1 MHPNRPNPSQDGKL
15 NSTQVYYSLSNRS
28 TGPKRRSSRPP
39 NGQIHPPHL
48 AAPRAPEPAGLAVDA
63 AHSTRK
69 RWAYALV
76 GVLVAI
82 TGGLGNSLVI
92 ANLVYLQGALGATTA
107 EMAWLPA
114 AYVMTNVSM
123 NLLLVKFRQQF
134 GLRAF
139 TEVFLVLYALVTF
152 GHLFVND
159 LSSAIAVRA
168 AHGMVGAALSS
179 LGLYYMIQAF
189 PAKWRMKALVLGLGT
204 AQLALPLA
212 RLFSEDLLQIAEWRG
227 LYLFEL
233 GMALTCLGCVF
244 LLKLPP
250 GDRFKTFEKL
260 DFLTFA
266 ILATGVAL
274 LCAVLSLGR
283 IDWWLEAPWIGIAS
297 ACSLVLIMAGL
308 AIEHNR
314 SNPLLM
320 TRWLGSGAMIRLAL
334 AVVLIRMVL
343 SEQSTGAVGFMQML
357 NMSNEQMRT
366 LYWVMLAGAIAG
378 LAVSALTINPAHLL
392 MPLIISL
399 AFMAVGSVMDSFSSN
414 LTRPQNMYISQF
426 LLGFGGTFFLG
437 PTMVLG
443 TKNVLT
449 NPRKLVSFSVLFGIC
464 QNLGGLIGAALL
476 GTFQIV
482 REKFHSSMIV
492 EHLTLLDP
500 RVAARVASGGSAYG
514 GVIADPELRNLM
526 GIRSLATA
534 ATREAN
540 VMAYNDV
547 FMLIAIIAI
556 LTMIWIFIRSL
567 WLMSTTK
574 AAASAAP
581 PVQPSGA
588 LSS

>member
-1 MHPNRPNPSQDGKL
+1 MDKYTPRTWQPHERPSLPGSPSTPLHP
-15 NSTQVYYSLSNRS
+15 TY
-28 TGPKRRSSRPP
+28 
-39 NGQIHPPHL
+39 
-48 AAPRAPEPAGLAVDA
+48 
-63 AHSTRK
+63 K
-69 RWAYALV
+69 RWLFAMV

-92 ANLVYLQGALGATTA
+92 ANLQYLQGALGATTA

-114 AYVMTNVSM
+114 AYVMTNVCM

-159 LSSAIAVRA
+159 LNSAIAVRA

-233 GMALTCLGCVF
+233 GLALICLGCVF

-266 ILATGVAL
+266 ILASGVAL

-314 SNPLLM
+314 ANPLLM
-320 TRWLGSGAMIRLAL
+320 TRWLGSGVMIRLAL

-343 SEQSTGAVGFMQML
+343 SEQSTGAVGFMQVL
-357 NMSNEQMRT
+357 NMSYEQMHT
-366 LYWVMLAGAIAG
+366 LYVVMLAGAISG
-378 LAVSALTINPAHLL
+378 LVVSALTINPAHLL

-399 AFMAVGSVMDSFSSN
+399 ALMATGSVMDSFSNN
-414 LTRPQNMYISQF
+414 LTRPQNLYVSQF

-443 TKNVLT
+443 TRNVLT
-449 NPRKLVSFSVLFGIC
+449 NPRNLVSFSVMFGIC

-476 GTFQIV
+476 GTFQVV
-482 REKFHSSMIV
+482 REKYHSSMIV

-500 RVAARVASGGSAYG
+500 RVAARVQSGGSAYG
-514 GVIADPELRNLM
+514 GLVADPELRNLM

-556 LTMIWIFIRSL
+556 LTMLWIFIRSL

-574 AAASAAP
+574 AATP
-581 PVQPSGA
+581 PVQSSGVT
-588 LSS
+588 S

>member
-1 MHPNRPNPSQDGKL
+1 MDKYTPHTWQPHERPSLPGSPSTPLHP
-15 NSTQVYYSLSNRS
+15 T
-28 TGPKRRSSRPP
+28 
-39 NGQIHPPHL
+39 H
-48 AAPRAPEPAGLAVDA
+48 
-63 AHSTRK
+63 K
-69 RWAYALV
+69 RWLFALV

-82 TGGLGNSLVI
+82 TGGLGNALVI
-92 ANLVYLQGALGATTA
+92 ANLQYLQGALGATTA

-114 AYVMTNVSM
+114 AYVMTNVCM

-189 PAKWRMKALVLGLGT
+189 PAKWRLKALVLGLGT

-233 GMALTCLGCVF
+233 GLALICLGCVF

-266 ILATGVAL
+266 ILASGVAL

-283 IDWWLEAPWIGIAS
+283 IDWWLEAPWIGVAS

-314 SNPLLM
+314 SNPMLM
-320 TRWLGSGAMIRLAL
+320 TRWLGSGVMIRLAL

-357 NMSNEQMRT
+357 NMSYQQMHT
-366 LYWVMLAGAIAG
+366 LYVVMLAGAIAG
-378 LAVSALTINPAHLL
+378 LVVSALTINPAHLL

-399 AFMAVGSVMDSFSSN
+399 ALMATGSVMDSFSSN
-414 LTRPQNMYISQF
+414 LTRPQNLYISQF

-449 NPRKLVSFSVLFGIC
+449 NPRNLVSFSVMFGIC

-476 GTFQIV
+476 STFQIV
-482 REKFHSSMIV
+482 REKYHSSMIV
-492 EHLTLLDP
+492 EHLTLIDP
-500 RVAARVASGGSAYG
+500 LVAARVQSGGTAYG
-514 GVIADPELRNLM
+514 KIVADPELRNLM

-556 LTMIWIFIRSL
+556 LTMLWIFTRSL

-574 AAASAAP
+574 ATP

-588 LSS
+588 TS

>member
-1 MHPNRPNPSQDGKL
+1 MDKYTPRTWEPHERPSLPGSPSTPWHP
-15 NSTQVYYSLSNRS
+15 T
-28 TGPKRRSSRPP
+28 
-39 NGQIHPPHL
+39 H
-48 AAPRAPEPAGLAVDA
+48 
-63 AHSTRK
+63 K
-69 RWAYALV
+69 RWLYALV

-82 TGGLGNSLVI
+82 TGGLGNALVI
-92 ANLVYLQGALGATTA
+92 ANLQYLQGALGATTA

-114 AYVMTNVSM
+114 AYVMTNVCM

-159 LSSAIAVRA
+159 LNSAIAVRA

-189 PAKWRMKALVLGLGT
+189 PAKWRLKSLVLGLGT

-212 RLFSEDLLQIAEWRG
+212 RLFSEDLLQIAKWRG

-233 GMALTCLGCVF
+233 GMALICLGCVF

-266 ILATGVAL
+266 ILASGVAL

-283 IDWWLEAPWIGIAS
+283 IDWWLEAPWIGVAS
-297 ACSLVLIMAGL
+297 ACSLVLIMTGL

-314 SNPLLM
+314 ANPLLM
-320 TRWLGSGAMIRLAL
+320 TRWLGSGTMIRLAL
-334 AVVLIRMVL
+334 AVILIRMVL

-357 NMSNEQMRT
+357 NMSYQQMHT
-366 LYWVMLAGAIAG
+366 LYVVMLAGAISG
-378 LAVSALTINPAHLL
+378 LVVSALTINPAHLL
-392 MPLIISL
+392 MPLVISL
-399 AFMAVGSVMDSFSSN
+399 ALMAAGSVMDSFSSN
-414 LTRPQNMYISQF
+414 LTRPQNLYISQF

-443 TKNVLT
+443 TKNVLA
-449 NPRKLVSFSVLFGIC
+449 NPRNLVSFSVMFGIC

-482 REKFHSSMIV
+482 REKYHSSMIV

-500 RVAARVASGGSAYG
+500 RVAARVQSGGSAYG
-514 GVIADPELRNLM
+514 GIVGDPELRNLM

-547 FMLIAIIAI
+547 FMLIAIIAM
-556 LTMIWIFIRSL
+556 LTMVWIFIRSL

-574 AAASAAP
+574 AAT

-588 LSS
+588 TS

>member
-1 MHPNRPNPSQDGKL
+1 MDKYTPHTWEPHERPSLPGSPSTPLHP
-15 NSTQVYYSLSNRS
+15 TH
-28 TGPKRRSSRPP
+28 RRW
-39 NGQIHPPHL
+39 L
-48 AAPRAPEPAGLAVDA
+48 F
-63 AHSTRK
+63 
-69 RWAYALV
+69 ALV

-82 TGGLGNSLVI
+82 TGGLGNALVI
-92 ANLVYLQGALGATTA
+92 ANLQYLQGALGATTA

-114 AYVMTNVSM
+114 AYVMTNVCM

-189 PAKWRMKALVLGLGT
+189 PAKWRLKALVLGLGT

-233 GMALTCLGCVF
+233 GLALICLGCVF

-266 ILATGVAL
+266 ILASGVAL

-297 ACSLVLIMAGL
+297 AASLILIMAGL

-314 SNPLLM
+314 ANPMLM
-320 TRWLGSGAMIRLAL
+320 TRWLGSGTMIRLAL
-334 AVVLIRMVL
+334 AVILIRMVL

-357 NMSNEQMRT
+357 NMSYQQMHT
-366 LYWVMLAGAIAG
+366 LYVVMLAGAIAG
-378 LAVSALTINPAHLL
+378 LVVSALTINPAHLL
-392 MPLIISL
+392 MPLVISL
-399 AFMAVGSVMDSFSSN
+399 ALMATGSVMDSFSSN
-414 LTRPQNMYISQF
+414 LTRPQNLYISQF

-449 NPRKLVSFSVLFGIC
+449 NPRNLVSFSVMFGIC

-482 REKFHSSMIV
+482 REKYHSSMIV

-500 RVAARVASGGSAYG
+500 RVAARVQSGGSAYG
-514 GVIADPELRNLM
+514 GIVADPELRNLM

-556 LTMIWIFIRSL
+556 LTMTWIFLRSL
-567 WLMSTTK
+567 WLMSTTR
-574 AAASAAP
+574 AATP
-581 PVQPSGA
+581 PVQPSGV
-588 LSS
+588 SS

>member
-1 MHPNRPNPSQDGKL
+1 MDKYTPHTWQPHERPSLPGSPSTPLHP
-15 NSTQVYYSLSNRS
+15 T
-28 TGPKRRSSRPP
+28 
-39 NGQIHPPHL
+39 H
-48 AAPRAPEPAGLAVDA
+48 
-63 AHSTRK
+63 K
-69 RWAYALV
+69 RWLFAMV

-82 TGGLGNSLVI
+82 TGGLGNALVI
-92 ANLVYLQGALGATTA
+92 ANLQYLQGALGATTA

-114 AYVMTNVSM
+114 AYVMTNVCM

-189 PAKWRMKALVLGLGT
+189 PAKWRLKALVLGLGT

-233 GMALTCLGCVF
+233 GLALICLGCVF

-266 ILATGVAL
+266 ILASGVAL

-283 IDWWLEAPWIGIAS
+283 IDWWLEAPWIGVAS

-314 SNPLLM
+314 SNPMLM
-320 TRWLGSGAMIRLAL
+320 TRWLGSGVMIRLAL

-357 NMSNEQMRT
+357 NMSYQQMHT
-366 LYWVMLAGAIAG
+366 LYVVMLAGAIAG
-378 LAVSALTINPAHLL
+378 LVVSALTINPAHLL

-399 AFMAVGSVMDSFSSN
+399 ALMATGSVMDSFSSN
-414 LTRPQNMYISQF
+414 LTRPQNLYISQF

-449 NPRKLVSFSVLFGIC
+449 NPRNLVSFSVMFGIC

-482 REKFHSSMIV
+482 REKYHSSMIV
-492 EHLTLLDP
+492 EHLTLIDP
-500 RVAARVASGGSAYG
+500 LVAARVQSGGAAYG
-514 GVIADPELRNLM
+514 KVVADPELRNLM

-556 LTMIWIFIRSL
+556 LTMLWIFTRSL

-574 AAASAAP
+574 ATP

-588 LSS
+588 TS

>member
-1 MHPNRPNPSQDGKL
+1 MDKYTPRTWQPHERPALPGSPSTPLHP
-15 NSTQVYYSLSNRS
+15 T
-28 TGPKRRSSRPP
+28 
-39 NGQIHPPHL
+39 H
-48 AAPRAPEPAGLAVDA
+48 
-63 AHSTRK
+63 K
-69 RWAYALV
+69 RWLYALV

-92 ANLVYLQGALGATTA
+92 ANLQYLQGVLGATTA

-114 AYVMTNVSM
+114 AYVMTNVCM

-159 LSSAIAVRA
+159 LNSAIAVRA

-189 PAKWRMKALVLGLGT
+189 PAKWRLKALVLGLGT

-233 GMALTCLGCVF
+233 GLALICLGCVF

-250 GDRFKTFEKL
+250 GDRFKTFEAL

-266 ILATGVAL
+266 ILSSGVAL

-283 IDWWLEAPWIGIAS
+283 IDWWLEAPWIGVAS
-297 ACSLVLIMAGL
+297 ACSLVLIMTGL

-314 SNPLLM
+314 ANPMLM

-334 AVVLIRMVL
+334 AVILIRMVL

-357 NMSNEQMRT
+357 NMSYEQMHT
-366 LYWVMLAGAIAG
+366 LYVVMLAGAIAG

-392 MPLIISL
+392 MPLVISL
-399 AFMAVGSVMDSFSSN
+399 ALMAVGSVMDSFSSN
-414 LTRPQNMYISQF
+414 LTRPQNLYISQF

-449 NPRKLVSFSVLFGIC
+449 NPRNLVSFSVMFGIC
-464 QNLGGLIGAALL
+464 QNLGGLMGAALL

-492 EHLTLLDP
+492 EHLSLLDP
-500 RVAARVASGGSAYG
+500 RVAARVQSGGSAYG
-514 GVIADPELRNLM
+514 GIVADPELRNLM

-547 FMLIAIIAI
+547 FMLIAIIAM
-556 LTMIWIFIRSL
+556 LTMLWIFTRSL
-567 WLMSTTK
+567 WLLSTTK
-574 AAASAAP
+574 PAATS
-581 PVQPSGA
+581 VQPSGT
-588 LSS
+588 SQ

>member
-1 MHPNRPNPSQDGKL
+1 MDKYTPHTWQPHERPSLPGSPSTPLHP
-15 NSTQVYYSLSNRS
+15 T
-28 TGPKRRSSRPP
+28 
-39 NGQIHPPHL
+39 H
-48 AAPRAPEPAGLAVDA
+48 
-63 AHSTRK
+63 K
-69 RWAYALV
+69 RWLFAMV

-82 TGGLGNSLVI
+82 TGGLGNALVI
-92 ANLVYLQGALGATTA
+92 ANLQYLQGGLGATTA

-114 AYVMTNVSM
+114 AYVMTNVCM

-189 PAKWRMKALVLGLGT
+189 PAKWRLKALVLGLGT

-233 GMALTCLGCVF
+233 GLALICLGCVF

-266 ILATGVAL
+266 ILASGVAL

-283 IDWWLEAPWIGIAS
+283 IDWWLEAPWIGVAS

-314 SNPLLM
+314 SNPMLM
-320 TRWLGSGAMIRLAL
+320 TRWLGSGVMIRLAL

-357 NMSNEQMRT
+357 NMSYQQMHT
-366 LYWVMLAGAIAG
+366 LYVVMLAGAIAG
-378 LAVSALTINPAHLL
+378 LVVSALTINPAHLL

-399 AFMAVGSVMDSFSSN
+399 ALMATGSVMDSFSSN
-414 LTRPQNMYISQF
+414 LTRPQNLYISQF

-449 NPRKLVSFSVLFGIC
+449 NPRNLVSFSVMFGIC

-482 REKFHSSMIV
+482 REKYHSSMIV
-492 EHLTLLDP
+492 EHLTLIDP
-500 RVAARVASGGSAYG
+500 LVAARVQSGGAAYG
-514 GVIADPELRNLM
+514 KIVADPELRNLM

-556 LTMIWIFIRSL
+556 LTMLWIFTRSL

-574 AAASAAP
+574 ATP

-588 LSS
+588 TS

>member
-1 MHPNRPNPSQDGKL
+1 MDKYTPRTWQPHERPALPGSPSTPLHP
-15 NSTQVYYSLSNRS
+15 T
-28 TGPKRRSSRPP
+28 
-39 NGQIHPPHL
+39 H
-48 AAPRAPEPAGLAVDA
+48 
-63 AHSTRK
+63 K
-69 RWAYALV
+69 RWLYALV

-92 ANLVYLQGALGATTA
+92 ANLQYLQGVLGATTA

-114 AYVMTNVSM
+114 AYVMTNVCM

-159 LSSAIAVRA
+159 LNSAIAVRA
-168 AHGMVGAALSS
+168 AHGMVGAALNS

-189 PAKWRMKALVLGLGT
+189 PAKWRLKALVLGLGT

-233 GMALTCLGCVF
+233 GLALICLGCVF

-250 GDRFKTFEKL
+250 GDRFKTFEAL

-266 ILATGVAL
+266 ILSSGVAL

-283 IDWWLEAPWIGIAS
+283 IDWWLEAPWIGVAS
-297 ACSLVLIMAGL
+297 ACSLVLIMTGL

-314 SNPLLM
+314 ANPMLM

-334 AVVLIRMVL
+334 AVILIRMVL

-357 NMSNEQMRT
+357 NMSYEQMHT
-366 LYWVMLAGAIAG
+366 LYVVMLAGAIAG

-392 MPLIISL
+392 MPLVISL
-399 AFMAVGSVMDSFSSN
+399 ALMAVGSVMDSFSSN
-414 LTRPQNMYISQF
+414 LTRPQNLYISQF

-449 NPRKLVSFSVLFGIC
+449 NPRNLVSFSVMFGIC

-476 GTFQIV
+476 GTFQVV

-500 RVAARVASGGSAYG
+500 RVAARVQSGGSAYG
-514 GVIADPELRNLM
+514 GIVADPELRNLM

-547 FMLIAIIAI
+547 FMLIAIIAM
-556 LTMIWIFIRSL
+556 LTMLWIFTRSL
-567 WLMSTTK
+567 WLLSTTK
-574 AAASAAP
+574 PAATS
-581 PVQPSGA
+581 VQPSGT
-588 LSS
+588 SQ

>member
-1 MHPNRPNPSQDGKL
+1 MDHYAPRNWQPHERPSLPGSPSTPL
-15 NSTQVYYSLSNRS
+15 HST
-28 TGPKRRSSRPP
+28 PKR
-39 NGQIHPPHL
+39 L
-48 AAPRAPEPAGLAVDA
+48 
-63 AHSTRK
+63 
-69 RWAYALV
+69 AYALV
-76 GVLVAI
+76 GLLVAL

-92 ANLVYLQGALGATTA
+92 ANLPYLQGALGATTA

-179 LGLYYMIQAF
+179 LGLYYMVQAF
-189 PAKWRMKALVLGLGT
+189 PAKWRLKALVLGLGT
-204 AQLALPLA
+204 AQLALPMA

-266 ILATGVAL
+266 LLASGVAL

-283 IDWWLEAPWIGIAS
+283 IDWWLEAPWIGVAS

-314 SNPLLM
+314 ANPLLM
-320 TRWLGSGAMIRLAL
+320 TRWLGGGVMIRLAL
-334 AVVLIRMVL
+334 AVILIRMVL
-343 SEQSTGAVGFMQML
+343 SEQSTGAVGFLQAL
-357 NMSNEQMRT
+357 NMSSEQMRT
-366 LYWVMLAGAIAG
+366 LYLVMLLGAISG
-378 LAVSALTINPAHLL
+378 LVISALTINPAHLL
-392 MPLIISL
+392 MPLVISL
-399 AFMAVGSVMDSFSSN
+399 ALMATGSVMDSFSSN
-414 LTRPQNMYISQF
+414 LTRPQNMYLSQF

-443 TKNVLT
+443 MRNVLS
-449 NPRKLVSFSVLFGIC
+449 NPRNLVSFSVLFGIC
-464 QNLGGLIGAALL
+464 QNLGGLLGAALL

-492 EHLTLLDP
+492 EHLPLRVP
-500 RVAARVASGGSAYG
+500 RVAARVQSGGSAYG
-514 GVIADPELRNLM
+514 SVIADPELRNLM

-556 LTMIWIFIRSL
+556 LTMLWIFTRSL

-574 AAASAAP
+574 AIP

-588 LSS
+588 TS

>member
-1 MHPNRPNPSQDGKL
+1 MDHHAPRNWLPHERPSLPGSPSTPLHP
-15 NSTQVYYSLSNRS
+15 T
-28 TGPKRRSSRPP
+28 PKR
-39 NGQIHPPHL
+39 L
-48 AAPRAPEPAGLAVDA
+48 
-63 AHSTRK
+63 
-69 RWAYALV
+69 AYALV
-76 GVLVAI
+76 GLLVAL
-82 TGGLGNSLVI
+82 TGGLGNALVV
-92 ANLVYLQGALGATTA
+92 ANLPYLQGALGATTA

-123 NLLLVKFRQQF
+123 NLLLVKFRQQY

-159 LSSAIAVRA
+159 LGSAIAVRA

-204 AQLALPLA
+204 SQLALPLA

-233 GMALTCLGCVF
+233 GMALASLGCVF
-244 LLKLPP
+244 MLKLPP

-266 ILATGVAL
+266 LLAGGVAL

-283 IDWWLEAPWIGIAS
+283 IDWWLEAPWIGVAS
-297 ACSLVLIMAGL
+297 AGSIVLIMAGL

-314 SNPLLM
+314 SNPMLM
-320 TRWLGSGAMIRLAL
+320 TRWLGSGVMIRLAL
-334 AVVLIRMVL
+334 AVILIRMVL
-343 SEQSTGAVGFMQML
+343 TEQSTGAVGLLQILNLSSQQMH
-357 NMSNEQMRT
+357 S
-366 LYWVMLAGAIAG
+366 LYVVMLLGSVAG
-378 LAVSALTINPAHLL
+378 LATSALTINPSHLL

-399 AFMAVGSVMDSFSSN
+399 ALMATGSVMDSFSTN
-414 LTRPQNMYISQF
+414 LTRPENMYLSQF
-426 LLGFGGTFFLG
+426 LLAFGGTFFLG

-443 TKNVLT
+443 TRNVLT
-449 NPRKLVSFSVLFGIC
+449 NPRNLVSFSVLFGIC

-476 GTFQIV
+476 GTFQIA
-482 REKFHSSMIV
+482 REKFHSSHIV
-492 EHLTLLDP
+492 ERLTLTDP
-500 RVAARVASGGSAYG
+500 QVLSRVQGSSASYASS
-514 GVIADPELRNLM
+514 IADPSARM
-526 GIRSLATA
+526 TQGIRSLAAA

-547 FMLIAIIAI
+547 FMLIAVIAM
-556 LTMIWIFIRSL
+556 LTMLWIFIRSL
-567 WLMSTTK
+567 WLLSTTK
-574 AAASAAP
+574 TVAPAPASP
-581 PVQPSGA
+581 TSVPSSGA
-588 LSS
+588 SSS

>member
-1 MHPNRPNPSQDGKL
+1 MDKY
-15 NSTQVYYSLSNRS
+15 T
-28 TGPKRRSSRPP
+28 
-39 NGQIHPPHL
+39 
-48 AAPRAPEPAGLAVDA
+48 PRAWQPHERPSLPGSP
-63 AHSTRK
+63 STPWHPTYK
-69 RWAYALV
+69 RWLFAMV

-92 ANLVYLQGALGATTA
+92 ANLQYLQGALGATTA

-114 AYVMTNVSM
+114 AYVMTNVCM

-159 LSSAIAVRA
+159 LNSAIAVRA

-189 PAKWRMKALVLGLGT
+189 PAKWRLKALVLGLGT

-233 GMALTCLGCVF
+233 GLALICLGCVF

-266 ILATGVAL
+266 ILSSGVAL

-314 SNPLLM
+314 ANPLLM
-320 TRWLGSGAMIRLAL
+320 TRWLGSGVMIRLAL
-334 AVVLIRMVL
+334 AVILIRMVL

-357 NMSNEQMRT
+357 NMSYEQMHT
-366 LYWVMLAGAIAG
+366 LYVVMLAGAISG
-378 LAVSALTINPAHLL
+378 LAISALTINPAHLL
-392 MPLIISL
+392 MPLVISL
-399 AFMAVGSVMDSFSSN
+399 ALMATGSVMDSFSSN
-414 LTRPQNMYISQF
+414 LTRPQNLYVSQF

-443 TKNVLT
+443 TKNVLA
-449 NPRKLVSFSVLFGIC
+449 NPRNLVSFSVMFGIC

-476 GTFQIV
+476 GTFQVV

-500 RVAARVASGGSAYG
+500 RVAARVQSGGSAYG
-514 GVIADPELRNLM
+514 GLVADPQLRHLM

-556 LTMIWIFIRSL
+556 LTMLWIFTRSL
-567 WLMSTTK
+567 WLMTTTQ
-574 AAASAAP
+574 AATP
-581 PVQPSGA
+581 PVQPSGVT
-588 LSS
+588 S

>member
-1 MHPNRPNPSQDGKL
+1 MDKYTPRPWEPHERPSLPGSPSTPLHP
-15 NSTQVYYSLSNRS
+15 T
-28 TGPKRRSSRPP
+28 
-39 NGQIHPPHL
+39 H
-48 AAPRAPEPAGLAVDA
+48 
-63 AHSTRK
+63 K
-69 RWAYALV
+69 RWLFAMV
-76 GVLVAI
+76 GMLVAI
-82 TGGLGNSLVI
+82 TGGLGNALVI
-92 ANLVYLQGALGATTA
+92 ANLQYLQGALGATTA

-114 AYVMTNVSM
+114 AYVMTNVCM

-159 LSSAIAVRA
+159 LNSAIAVRA

-189 PAKWRMKALVLGLGT
+189 PAKWRLKSLVLGLGT

-233 GMALTCLGCVF
+233 GLALICLGCVF

-260 DFLTFA
+260 DFVTFA
-266 ILATGVAL
+266 ILASGVAL

-283 IDWWLEAPWIGIAS
+283 IDWWLEAPWIGVAS

-314 SNPLLM
+314 ANPMLM
-320 TRWLGSGAMIRLAL
+320 TRWLGSGTMIRLAL
-334 AVVLIRMVL
+334 AVILIRMVL

-357 NMSNEQMRT
+357 NMSYQQMHT
-366 LYWVMLAGAIAG
+366 LYVVMLAGAISG
-378 LAVSALTINPAHLL
+378 LVVSALTINPAHLL
-392 MPLIISL
+392 MPLVISL
-399 AFMAVGSVMDSFSSN
+399 ALMATGSVMDSFSSN
-414 LTRPQNMYISQF
+414 LTRPQNLYISQF

-443 TKNVLT
+443 TKNVLA
-449 NPRKLVSFSVLFGIC
+449 NPRNLVSFSVMFGIC

-482 REKFHSSMIV
+482 REKYHSSMIV
-492 EHLTLLDP
+492 EHLTLFDP
-500 RVAARVASGGSAYG
+500 RVAARVQSGGSAYG
-514 GVIADPELRNLM
+514 GIVADPELRNLM

-547 FMLIAIIAI
+547 FMLIAIVAI

-574 AAASAAP
+574 TAT

-588 LSS
+588 TS

>member
-1 MHPNRPNPSQDGKL
+1 MDHYAPRNWQPHERPSLPGSPSTPL
-15 NSTQVYYSLSNRS
+15 HST
-28 TGPKRRSSRPP
+28 PKR
-39 NGQIHPPHL
+39 L
-48 AAPRAPEPAGLAVDA
+48 
-63 AHSTRK
+63 
-69 RWAYALV
+69 AYALV
-76 GVLVAI
+76 GLLVAL
-82 TGGLGNSLVI
+82 TGGLGNALVV
-92 ANLVYLQGALGATTA
+92 ANLPYLQGALGATTA

-179 LGLYYMIQAF
+179 LGLYYMVQAF

-204 AQLALPLA
+204 SQLALPLA

-233 GMALTCLGCVF
+233 GMALTSLGCVF
-244 LLKLPP
+244 MLKLPP

-266 ILATGVAL
+266 LLAGGVAL

-283 IDWWLEAPWIGIAS
+283 IDWWLEAPWIGVAS
-297 ACSLVLIMAGL
+297 AGSIVLIMAGL

-314 SNPLLM
+314 SNPMLM
-320 TRWLGSGAMIRLAL
+320 TRWLGSGVMIRLAL
-334 AVVLIRMVL
+334 AVILIRMVL
-343 SEQSTGAVGFMQML
+343 TEQSTGAVGLLQTLNLSSQQMH
-357 NMSNEQMRT
+357 S
-366 LYWVMLAGAIAG
+366 LYVVMLVGSVAG
-378 LAVSALTINPAHLL
+378 LATSALTINPSHLL

-399 AFMAVGSVMDSFSSN
+399 ALMATGSVMDSFSTN
-414 LTRPQNMYISQF
+414 LTRPENMYLSQF
-426 LLGFGGTFFLG
+426 LLAFGGTFFLG

-443 TKNVLT
+443 TRNVLT
-449 NPRKLVSFSVLFGIC
+449 NPRNLVSFSVLFGIC

-476 GTFQIV
+476 GTFQIA
-482 REKFHSSMIV
+482 REKFHSSHIV
-492 EHLTLLDP
+492 ERLTLVDP
-500 RVAARVASGGSAYG
+500 QVASRVQGSSASY
-514 GVIADPELRNLM
+514 VSSIADPSARTTQ
-526 GIRSLATA
+526 GIRSLAAA

-547 FMLIAIIAI
+547 FMLIAVIAM
-556 LTMIWIFIRSL
+556 LTMLWIFIRSL
-567 WLMSTTK
+567 WLLSTTK
-574 AAASAAP
+574 AVAPTPASP
-581 PVQPSGA
+581 TSVPSSDA
-588 LSS
+588 SSS

>member
-1 MHPNRPNPSQDGKL
+1 MDHYAPRNWQPHERPSLPGSPS
-15 NSTQVYYSLSNRS
+15 TPEHSN
-28 TGPKRRSSRPP
+28 PKR
-39 NGQIHPPHL
+39 L
-48 AAPRAPEPAGLAVDA
+48 
-63 AHSTRK
+63 
-69 RWAYALV
+69 AYALV
-76 GVLVAI
+76 GLLVAL

-92 ANLVYLQGALGATTA
+92 ANLPYLQGALGATTA

-189 PAKWRMKALVLGLGT
+189 PAKWRMKALVLGLG
-204 AQLALPLA
+204 ASQLALPLA
-212 RLFSEDLLQIAEWRG
+212 RLFSEDLMQIAEWRG

-233 GMALTCLGCVF
+233 GMALLTLGCVF

-283 IDWWLEAPWIGIAS
+283 IDWWLEAPWIGVAS
-297 ACSLVLIMAGL
+297 AASIVLILASL

-314 SNPLLM
+314 SNPMLM
-320 TRWLGSGAMIRLAL
+320 TRWLGSGVMIRLAL
-334 AVVLIRMVL
+334 AVILIRMVL
-343 SEQSTGAVGFMQML
+343 SEQSTGAVGFMQAL
-357 NMSNEQMRT
+357 NMSSQQLHS
-366 LYWVMLAGAIAG
+366 LYVVMLLGSIAC
-378 LAVSALTINPAHLL
+378 LATSALTIDPKHLF
-392 MPLIISL
+392 MPLIVSL
-399 AFMAVGSVMDSFSSN
+399 ALMAVGSVMDSYSNN
-414 LTRPQNMYISQF
+414 LTRPENMYFSQF
-426 LLGFGGTFFLG
+426 LLAFGGTFFLG

-443 TKNVLT
+443 TRNVLT
-449 NPRKLVSFSVLFGIC
+449 NPCNLVSFSVLFGIC

-482 REKFHSSMIV
+482 REKFHSSNIV

-500 RVAARVASGGSAYG
+500 RVAARVQSGGNAVGSL
-514 GVIADPELRNLM
+514 IADPSLRNLQ
-526 GIRSLATA
+526 GIRTLATA

-540 VMAYNDV
+540 VLAYNDV
-547 FMLIAIIAI
+547 FMLIAVIAV
-556 LTMIWIFIRSL
+556 LTMIWISIRAL
-567 WLMSTTK
+567 WLMSTTQ
-574 AAASAAP
+574 AVAP
-581 PVQPSGA
+581 APATPSVPSSGA
-588 LSS
+588 TSS

>member
-1 MHPNRPNPSQDGKL
+1 MDNYTPRTWQPHERPALPGSPSTPLHP
-15 NSTQVYYSLSNRS
+15 T
-28 TGPKRRSSRPP
+28 
-39 NGQIHPPHL
+39 H
-48 AAPRAPEPAGLAVDA
+48 
-63 AHSTRK
+63 K
-69 RWAYALV
+69 RWLYALV

-92 ANLVYLQGALGATTA
+92 ANLQYLQGVLGATTA

-114 AYVMTNVSM
+114 AYVMTNVCM

-159 LSSAIAVRA
+159 LNSAIAVRA

-189 PAKWRMKALVLGLGT
+189 PAKWRLKALVLGLGT

-233 GMALTCLGCVF
+233 GMALICLGCVF

-266 ILATGVAL
+266 ILASGVAL

-283 IDWWLEAPWIGIAS
+283 IDWWLEAPWIGVAS
-297 ACSLVLIMAGL
+297 ACSLVLIMTGL

-314 SNPLLM
+314 ANPLLM
-320 TRWLGSGAMIRLAL
+320 TRWLGSGTMIRLAL
-334 AVVLIRMVL
+334 AVILIRMVL

-357 NMSNEQMRT
+357 NMSYQQMHT
-366 LYWVMLAGAIAG
+366 LYVVMLAGAVAG
-378 LAVSALTINPAHLL
+378 LVVSALTINPAHLL
-392 MPLIISL
+392 MPLVISL
-399 AFMAVGSVMDSFSSN
+399 ALMATGSVMDSFSSN
-414 LTRPQNMYISQF
+414 LTRPQNLYISQF

-449 NPRKLVSFSVLFGIC
+449 NPRNLVSFSVMFGIC

-476 GTFQIV
+476 GTFQVV

-500 RVAARVASGGSAYG
+500 RVAARVQIGGSAYG
-514 GVIADPELRNLM
+514 GIVADPDLRNLM

-547 FMLIAIIAI
+547 FMLIAIVAI
-556 LTMIWIFIRSL
+556 LTMLWIFTRSL
-567 WLMSTTK
+567 WLLSTTK
-574 AAASAAP
+574 AAT

-588 LSS
+588 SS

>member
-1 MHPNRPNPSQDGKL
+1 MDNYTPHPWQPHERPTLPGSPSTPL
-15 NSTQVYYSLSNRS
+15 
-28 TGPKRRSSRPP
+28 
-39 NGQIHPPHL
+39 HPTH
-48 AAPRAPEPAGLAVDA
+48 
-63 AHSTRK
+63 K
-69 RWAYALV
+69 RWLFALV
-76 GVLVAI
+76 GALVAI
-82 TGGLGNSLVI
+82 TGGLGNALVI
-92 ANLVYLQGALGATTA
+92 ANLQYLQGALGATTA

-114 AYVMTNVSM
+114 AYVMTNVCM

-139 TEVFLVLYALVTF
+139 TEVFLVLYVLVTF

-189 PAKWRMKALVLGLGT
+189 PAKWRLRSLVLGLGT

-233 GMALTCLGCVF
+233 GLALICLGCVF

-283 IDWWLEAPWIGIAS
+283 IDWWLEAPWIGVAS

-314 SNPLLM
+314 ANPLLM
-320 TRWLGSGAMIRLAL
+320 TRWLGSGVMIRLAL
-334 AVVLIRMVL
+334 AVILIRMVL

-357 NMSNEQMRT
+357 NMSYEQMHT
-366 LYWVMLAGAIAG
+366 LYVVMLAGALAG
-378 LAVSALTINPAHLL
+378 LVVSALTINPAHLL
-392 MPLIISL
+392 MPLVISL
-399 AFMAVGSVMDSFSSN
+399 ALMATGSVMDSFSNN
-414 LTRPQNMYISQF
+414 LTRPQNLYVSQF

-443 TKNVLT
+443 TKNVLA
-449 NPRKLVSFSVLFGIC
+449 NPRNLVSFSVMFGIC

-476 GTFQIV
+476 GTFQVV
-482 REKFHSSMIV
+482 REKYHSSMIV

-500 RVAARVASGGSAYG
+500 RVAARVQSGAAAYG
-514 GVIADPELRNLM
+514 GVIADPQLRNLQ

-556 LTMIWIFIRSL
+556 LTMSWIFIRSL
-567 WLMSTTK
+567 WLMSTTQ
-574 AAASAAP
+574 AVP

-588 LSS
+588 PS